1 MIRRTPSSTRT
12 DTLFPDTTLFRSAE
26 LGLLL
31 RQHLLAL
38 FFQMPG
44 HLLEHVL
51 EHRFKGLVHTMAQN
65 AELFRLL
72 LGRLDQLV
80 ELLRLRLVPLAI
92 PFAKRFEMLT
102 KPRDRVAERPRGRLI
117 GGAIGARIIRRAVAF
132 AAIGEML
139 DQRRAVVR
147 PRPIRR
153 PLRRGID
160 RERVIA
166 VDAQP
171 GDAITDRTRRQGRAL
186 ATGEARE
193 TRSEEHT
200 SELQSLM
207 RISYAV
213 FSLK

>member
-1 MIRRTPSSTRT
+1 MIRRPPRSTRT
-12 DTLFPDTTLFRSAE
+12 ETLLPYTTLCRS
-26 LGLLL
+26 
-31 RQHLLAL
+31 
-38 FFQMPG
+38 P
-44 HLLEHVL
+44 
-51 EHRFKGLVHTMAQN
+51 RFKGLVHTMAQN
-65 AELFRLL
+65 AERFRLL

-171 GDAITDRTRRQGRAL
+171 GDRKSTRL
-186 ATGEARE
+186 N
-193 TRSEEHT
+193 S
-200 SELQSLM
+200 SP
-207 RISYAV
+207 
-213 FSLK
+213 